1 MPRRPR
7 IDLAD
12 FHHVMNRG
20 VNRSNIF
27 VEESDYEMFF
37 SVVCKASR
45 LYQVLLTKI
54 ETRQS

>member
-7 IDLAD
+7 IDLAG

-27 VEESDYEMFF
+27 VEENNTGQ
-37 SVVCKASR
+37 ALNIHH
-45 LYQVLLTKI
+45 LYAIL
-54 ETRQS
+54 S